1 MAIFGDL
8 CSTHSCTVQLHAGL
22 HISNEWKPVD
32 EFIRD
37 RIRLDGCLWTR
48 ARGEMGCEWMDY

>member
-8 CSTHSCTVQLHAGL
+8 CSTHSCTVHAGL
-22 HISNEWKPVD
+22 HISDEWKPVD

-48 ARGEMGCEWMDY
+48 ERGEMGWEWMDY